1 MGLDD
6 LSRPL
11 AGRAIP
17 YVVIRVKPTRHG
29 TECRFNNLGLGLA
42 MDAQNLIV
50 VNKRSHGVP
59 TTSVHLGR
67 VQIVSR
73 RLSGQQSEVISPSQ
87 SSVATGTDDHLAA
100 SVAPSSY
107 SAASGGRE
115 TFRGFVK
122 PWATLSPA
130 GGLHLGLLA
139 LLGAL
144 IGGEAA
150 LPLPYTIPM
159 YLRPC
164 CPGSTVPLTGRSR
177 HERAGLLA

>member
-11 AGRAIP
+11 AGRAIS
-17 YVVIRVKPTRHG
+17 YVVIGVKPTRHG

-100 SVAPSSY
+100 SVVPSSY
-107 SAASGGRE
+107 SAASGGSE

>member
-17 YVVIRVKPTRHG
+17 YVVIRVKPTRHS
-29 TECRFNNLGLGLA
+29 TECRIDDLGLGLT

-73 RLSGQQSEVISPSQ
+73 RLSGQQSEVITPSR
-87 SSVATGTDDHLAA
+87 SSVGISTDDHGAT

-107 SAASGGRE
+107 SAASGGSE
-115 TFRGFVK
+115 TFAEFVK
-122 PWATLSPA
+122 LWATSSPA
-130 GGLHLGLLA
+130 RRLHLRLLA
-139 LLGAL
+139 LLRAL
-144 IGGEAA
+144 VGGKEALA
-150 LPLPYTIPM
+150 LP
-159 YLRPC
+159 
-164 CPGSTVPLTGRSR
+164 
-177 HERAGLLA
+177 